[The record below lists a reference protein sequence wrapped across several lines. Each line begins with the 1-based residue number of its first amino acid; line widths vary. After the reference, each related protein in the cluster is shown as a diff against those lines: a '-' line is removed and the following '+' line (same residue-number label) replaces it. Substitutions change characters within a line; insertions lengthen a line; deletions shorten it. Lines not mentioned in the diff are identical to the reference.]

1 MFLGLIFTPEA
12 GALIPQMCEVSC
24 NKVSKKPASRQPDL
38 QIDLRPAITAFMEAA
53 GLPTP
58 LSASFMPSQKV
69 ILSWADR
76 VQISELGSRALDA
89 CPARCS
95 RSCHVVMLFAQ
106 IPV

>member
-58 LSASFMPSQKV
+58 LSASFMPGVIAEGHSVLGRPSADLRAWQPRFRCMSSKV
-69 ILSWADR
+69 
-76 VQISELGSRALDA
+76 Q
-89 CPARCS
+89 
-95 RSCHVVMLFAQ
+95 
-106 IPV
+106 